1 MDTATDEDRW
11 VVPTRWWGT
20 ALPIRGLGPAPR
32 ERVSADAAAR
42 AARTYDDATEFVATA
57 LDNPDSD
64 PALVTHGRAALT
76 GAPNVL
82 VHTRN
87 RTLVSATELHPLGH
101 YSCWICG
108 SPDSGSPGQRN
119 WSHR

>member
-32 ERVSADAAAR
+32 ERVSADAATR
-42 AARTYDDATEFVATA
+42 AARTYDDATEFIATA

-64 PALVTHGRAALT
+64 PALVARARRPHRSTECART
-76 GAPNVL
+76 RGDRDPGARHQRLP
-82 VHTRN
+82 
-87 RTLVSATELHPLGH
+87 GH
-101 YSCWICG
+101 
-108 SPDSGSPGQRN
+108 R
-119 WSHR
+119 